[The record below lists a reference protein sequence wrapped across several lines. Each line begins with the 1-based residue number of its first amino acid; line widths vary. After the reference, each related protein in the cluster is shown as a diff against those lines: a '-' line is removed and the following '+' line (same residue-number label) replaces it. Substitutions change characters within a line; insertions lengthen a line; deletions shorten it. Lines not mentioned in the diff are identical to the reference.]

1 MGAAASTAHQSL
13 SEEEMTRLAEL
24 KALSPEAQHEL
35 RATKRLQPVT
45 VQTLLDTGARH
56 YAWIFP
62 GEKLAGMARPVAA
75 GAFAYTFET
84 GGKYLET
91 ALAGGIDD
99 AFDGY
104 FPQRYEGCYFP
115 IAT

>member
-1 MGAAASTAHQSL
+1 M
-13 SEEEMTRLAEL
+13 
-24 KALSPEAQHEL
+24 
-35 RATKRLQPVT
+35 T

-84 GGKYLET
+84 GAKYLET